1 MFAQVH
7 LHRDSIHIVLLV
19 YEKYLEAKVSH
30 IMDLTINDDTG
41 VDIVAAINKISI
53 SGVQEKISAIIKK
66 GKIIITPEGESGR
79 YILKPIPEYK
89 SLRFRHNIPANEHL
103 TMQIASQVYKIN
115 TAANALAFFADG
127 NPLYITKRFDYK
139 ADGSKIKQDD
149 FASIAGKTERNS
161 GKDFKYSGSYE
172 DIANLL
178 KQSVSAWQVEM
189 EKFFTLVV
197 FNYLFSNGDAHL
209 KNFSLQETDGGD
221 YVLTPA
227 YDLMNTSIHVND
239 GDFALQ
245 DGLIPESVYSD
256 VYSRTL
262 HPCKDDFITFGT
274 CIGVLPKKIVSIIE
288 MFATEQ
294 PKVYELIENSFL
306 EEKVKRMYKQSY
318 QERLHR
324 FQRRNHLLA
333 KRRLLRARFR
343 LQNEKVV
350 RVFGYV
356 PSHQEGKRGNQYHEQ
371 SDKPVRHEH
380 HNQGDDDH
388 QNARKQLCK
397 AHE

>member
-1 MFAQVH
+1 MKTTDVCPGTLASGFNTYSPLCLRKVF
-7 LHRDSIHIVLLV
+7 
-19 YEKYLEAKVSH
+19 EGKKVSH
-30 IMDLTINDDTG
+30 IMDFSINDDTG
-41 VDIVAAINKISI
+41 SEIVASVNKISI

-66 GKIIITPEGESGR
+66 GKIIITPAGETGR
-79 YILKPIPEYK
+79 YIIKPVPEYRN
-89 SLRFRHNIPANEHL
+89 LRFRHNIPANEHL

-127 NPLYITKRFDYK
+127 SPFYITKRFDYK

-178 KQSVSAWQVEM
+178 KQNVSAWQIEM
-189 EKFFTLVV
+189 EKFFTLIV

-209 KNFSLQETDGGD
+209 KNFSLQETEGGE

-256 VYSRTL
+256 VYSKTL

-274 CIGVLPKKIVSIIE
+274 RIGVLPKKLASIIE

-324 FQRRNHLLA
+324 FQRSA
-333 KRRLLRARFR
+333 K
-343 LQNEKVV
+343 
-350 RVFGYV
+350 
-356 PSHQEGKRGNQYHEQ
+356 
-371 SDKPVRHEH
+371 
-380 HNQGDDDH
+380 
-388 QNARKQLCK
+388 
-397 AHE
+397 

>member
-1 MFAQVH
+1 MKTINVCPGTLAPGYSTYSPSCLRKVFGG
-7 LHRDSIHIVLLV
+7 
-19 YEKYLEAKVSH
+19 KKVSH
-30 IMDLTINDDTG
+30 FLDFSINDDTE
-41 VDIVAAINKISI
+41 VDIAAAINKISI

-66 GKIIITPEGESGR
+66 GKIIVTPEEEAGR
-79 YILKPIPEYK
+79 YILKPVPEYK
-89 SLRFRHNIPANEHL
+89 GLRFRHNIPANEHL

-115 TAANALAFFADG
+115 TAENALAFFADG
-127 NPLYITKRFDYK
+127 NPLYITKRFDYRV
-139 ADGSKIKQDD
+139 DGSKIKQDD

-178 KQSVSAWQVEM
+178 KQSVSAWRVEM

-245 DGLIPESVYSD
+245 DGLMPESVYSD
-256 VYSRTL
+256 VYSSSL

-274 CIGVLPKKIVSIIE
+274 RIGVLPKKIVSIID

-294 PKVYELIENSFL
+294 PKVYELIEKSFL

-324 FQRRNHLLA
+324 FQR
-333 KRRLLRARFR
+333 
-343 LQNEKVV
+343 
-350 RVFGYV
+350 
-356 PSHQEGKRGNQYHEQ
+356 
-371 SDKPVRHEH
+371 SDK
-380 HNQGDDDH
+380 
-388 QNARKQLCK
+388 
-397 AHE
+397 

>member
-1 MFAQVH
+1 MKTINVCPGTLASGYSTYSPSCLRKVFGG
-7 LHRDSIHIVLLV
+7 
-19 YEKYLEAKVSH
+19 KKVSH
-30 IMDLTINDDTG
+30 FLDFSINDDTE
-41 VDIVAAINKISI
+41 VDIAAAINKISI

-66 GKIIITPEGESGR
+66 GKIIVTPEEEAGR
-79 YILKPIPEYK
+79 YILKPVPEYK
-89 SLRFRHNIPANEHL
+89 GLRFRHNIPANEHL

-127 NPLYITKRFDYK
+127 NPLYITKRFDYR

-178 KQSVSAWQVEM
+178 KQSVSAWRVEM

-197 FNYLFSNGDAHL
+197 FNYLFGNGDAHL

-245 DGLIPESVYSD
+245 DGLMPESAYSD
-256 VYSRTL
+256 VYSSSL

-274 CIGVLPKKIVSIIE
+274 RIGVLPKKIVSIID

-294 PKVYELIENSFL
+294 PKVYELIEKSFL

-324 FQRRNHLLA
+324 FQR
-333 KRRLLRARFR
+333 
-343 LQNEKVV
+343 
-350 RVFGYV
+350 
-356 PSHQEGKRGNQYHEQ
+356 
-371 SDKPVRHEH
+371 SDK
-380 HNQGDDDH
+380 
-388 QNARKQLCK
+388 
-397 AHE
+397 

>member
-1 MFAQVH
+1 MKTINVCPGTLAPGFSTYSPLCLRKVFGG
-7 LHRDSIHIVLLV
+7 
-19 YEKYLEAKVSH
+19 KKVSH
-30 IMDLTINDDTG
+30 ILDLSIDDDTG
-41 VDIVAAINKISI
+41 ADIVAAINKISI
-53 SGVQEKISAIIKK
+53 SGVQEKISAIIQK

-127 NPLYITKRFDYK
+127 NPVYITKRFDYK

-178 KQSVSAWQVEM
+178 KRSVSAWQVEM

-227 YDLMNTSIHVND
+227 YDLMNTSIHIND

-245 DGLIPESVYSD
+245 EGLIPESAYSD
-256 VYSRTL
+256 VYSKTH
-262 HPCKDDFITFGT
+262 HPCKDDFFTFGT
-274 CIGVLPKKIVSIIE
+274 RIGVLPKKLASIIE

-294 PKVYELIENSFL
+294 AKVYELIENSFL

-324 FQRRNHLLA
+324 FQR
-333 KRRLLRARFR
+333 
-343 LQNEKVV
+343 
-350 RVFGYV
+350 
-356 PSHQEGKRGNQYHEQ
+356 
-371 SDKPVRHEH
+371 SD
-380 HNQGDDDH
+380 GISF
-388 QNARKQLCK
+388 AF
-397 AHE
+397 

>member
-1 MFAQVH
+1 MKPINVCPGTLALGFTTYSPLCLRKMV
-7 LHRDSIHIVLLV
+7 
-19 YEKYLEAKVSH
+19 EGKKVNH
-30 IMDLTINDDTG
+30 VMDYSLDEVSTELATSVNR
-41 VDIVAAINKISI
+41 ISI
-53 SGVQEKISAIIKK
+53 SGVQEKMSAVVRN
-66 GKIIITPEGESGR
+66 GKIILTPQGESGR
-79 YILKPIPEYK
+79 YIIKPIPDYK
-89 SLRFRHNIPANEHL
+89 HLRFRQNIPANEHL

-115 TAANALAFFADG
+115 TATCALAFFADG
-127 NPLYITKRFDYK
+127 SPVYMTKRFDYK

-149 FASIAGKTERNS
+149 FASIAGKTEKNS
-161 GKDFKYSGSYE
+161 GRDFKYSGSYE
-172 DIANLL
+172 DVAKLL
-178 KQSVSAWQVEM
+178 QQNVAAWRVEM

-227 YDLMNTSIHVND
+227 YDLMNTAIHIND

-245 DGLIPESVYSD
+245 DGLIPIREYSEVYTKTS
-256 VYSRTL
+256 

-274 CIGVLPKKIVSIIE
+274 RIGVHPKKLHAIID

-324 FQRRNHLLA
+324 FQR
-333 KRRLLRARFR
+333 
-343 LQNEKVV
+343 
-350 RVFGYV
+350 
-356 PSHQEGKRGNQYHEQ
+356 
-371 SDKPVRHEH
+371 SDK
-380 HNQGDDDH
+380 
-388 QNARKQLCK
+388 
-397 AHE
+397 